1 MGNLFCRPQTSMQRR
16 NIDELTKI
24 HFAINTCIAL
34 KGIAH
39 ANALLD
45 RLDEEERKEILKT
58 FDRRQWNHI
67 RAE

>member
-1 MGNLFCRPQTSMQRR
+1 MGNLFCYPKTTTRCKS
-16 NIDELTKI
+16 IDELTKI

-34 KGIAH
+34 KGIEH

-45 RLDEEERKEILKT
+45 RFDEEDRKEILKT